1 MILLLQS
8 LTIAAMN
15 RQCPGAEFLGLIC
28 WYQSAG
34 ESAGESAGVLVAKL
48 AAKFAGKSAE
58 IDGGVAIATTWV
70 SLGAMHLGY

>member
-1 MILLLQS
+1 
-8 LTIAAMN
+8 MN

-34 ESAGESAGVLVAKL
+34 ESAGELVAKL
-48 AAKFAGKSAE
+48 AAKLAGKSAE
-58 IDGGVAIATTWV
+58 IDGGVVIATTWV